1 MKRMKHIFFHSCF
14 PCCFF
19 YPQALPFL
27 QKVMGIL
34 TVEAAAWEKEPKPM
48 SGEVRMVSA

>member
-1 MKRMKHIFFHSCF
+1 MKRMKHIFFPLLLS
-14 PCCFF
+14 
-19 YPQALPFL
+19 LLLLLSTGITVL